1 MKKQTKYKLIV
12 IIGGVILASCAND
25 TTSTPEAIVTDTT
38 NLSVQNTVSNPHD
51 LILIDNQKWVIDEGM
66 RVSIDSIDWRLK
78 AFNGVTLEDY
88 KVLSTDL
95 SLHTKT
101 IISSCTM
108 QGQAHDELHK
118 WLIPFINLRKELDSI
133 SDPTQGQEITAK
145 LTNEIT
151 IFKTYFK

>member
-66 RVSIDSIDWRLK
+66 RVSIDSIDWRLE

-95 SLHTKT
+95 SLHAKT

>member
-25 TTSTPEAIVTDTT
+25 NTSTPVAIVTDTT
-38 NLSVQNTVSNPHD
+38 NLSVQNVVSNPHD

-66 RVSIDSIDWRLK
+66 RVSIDSIDWRLE
-78 AFNGVTLEDY
+78 AFNGITLEDY

-108 QGQAHDELHK
+108 KGQAHDELHK